1 MTPTKVIVIGAGA
14 AGMMCAGNAALCGAD
29 VILFEK
35 NKRVGRKIMITGKGR
50 CNVTN
55 NCDNSVFIANVPT
68 NSRFLYSAIN
78 NFTAQDT
85 IRFFE
90 NRGVPLKTE
99 RGNRVFPISDRSVDI
114 VDCLHNFVDESN
126 CKIINEDVKSLI
138 IENGYACGVVTTAG
152 NKFRCDKVV
161 VATGG
166 KSYPLTGSTGQG
178 YVLARQA
185 GHTIVAPKP
194 SLVPI
199 VSKNSWCKELQGL
212 SLKNVSLS
220 VNGKDN
226 DKTIY
231 SDFGEMLF
239 THFGVSGP
247 IVLSASAHLVH
258 KQPENYYLS
267 IDIKPALTE
276 KQLDARILRDFE
288 QFINKDIQNSLNKL
302 LPSKIIP
309 VVIKR
314 ANIPFETKCNSITKE
329 QRHALVSIIKNFTV
343 DVAGFRPIEEAI
355 VTSGGVSTK
364 EINPKTMESKLCK
377 NLYFAGEVIDV
388 DAYTGGFNLQI
399 AFSTGYLAGVNSG
412 CGY

>member
-29 VILFEK
+29 VTLFEK

-55 NCDNSVFIANVPT
+55 NCDNSVFIENVPT

-412 CGY
+412 CEY